1 MLKNQIREEI
11 SNKKIEIIFL
21 IIMILFFVLMNFI
34 FPIYHN
40 FIVYFAIVFSMFYL
54 LMFVLSMRNSI
65 KDKNLIKEWIDT
77 NKDIKLPDE
86 FYNRAYIKEIE
97 RLNNEVKSYKEK
109 VTYTTNELKDYIT
122 IWTHQIK
129 SPIFALNLL
138 LDDSNI
144 DRDAS
149 KNELFEIEEYVDNI
163 LGFVRMD
170 SKSTDYSFSVIDVDK
185 EVSSSIKKYAR
196 QIIQK
201 KNNIEFK
208 KTNLKI
214 LSDSKWF
221 RFIIDQILS
230 NANKYTKNGKIEIYS
245 TNHSLIIK
253 DSGIGIRKEDLPRL
267 FEKGYTGFNGRLDK
281 KATGI
286 GLNLVK
292 NISNHLRI
300 DVSIESRINIGT
312 KVILDLDKNIEE

>member
-1 MLKNQIREEI
+1 
-11 SNKKIEIIFL
+11 
-21 IIMILFFVLMNFI
+21 MNFI